1 MKNGTTA
8 KLETLADIT
17 FLRRLFSDVKEVRDR
32 AQRERRLSAQ
42 LLEWAQAD
50 LKELLS
56 SLDTTEQGLSTETA
70 ERRLQEFGPNEVSHE
85 KTARWYVML
94 VKNFYNP
101 FIALL
106 CALAVAS
113 YFLRDTEAVVVL
125 VVMVMVSVLMR
136 FFQEYRSSK
145 AADQLKSLVQT
156 TATVT
161 RSDSAAPEP
170 GDTTQMG
177 IAPAR
182 SAWRPQGN
190 SSARPRAGR
199 HHSPVSGRH
208 GSRRCPPDLC
218 KRFVYQPIGFDR
230 ESLPV
235 EKYDTLQRVVEKHVR
250 IPSSVSPSLLDLP
263 NVAFMG
269 TNVVSGTGTALVLTT
284 GSATYF
290 GWMARSLAGYRA
302 KTSFDLGV
310 NSVSWLLRVNLS
322 YPETSS

>member
-8 KLETLADIT
+8 KLDTPADII

-70 ERRLQEFGPNEVSHE
+70 ESRLQQFGPNEVSHE
-85 KTARWYVML
+85 KTARWYAML

-161 RSDSAAPEP
+161 RSDSA
-170 GDTTQMG
+170 T
-177 IAPAR
+177 I
-182 SAWRPQGN
+182 
-190 SSARPRAGR
+190 
-199 HHSPVSGRH
+199 
-208 GSRRCPPDLC
+208 
-218 KRFVYQPIGFDR
+218 
-230 ESLPV
+230 
-235 EKYDTLQRVVEKHVR
+235 
-250 IPSSVSPSLLDLP
+250 
-263 NVAFMG
+263 
-269 TNVVSGTGTALVLTT
+269 
-284 GSATYF
+284 
-290 GWMARSLAGYRA
+290 
-302 KTSFDLGV
+302 
-310 NSVSWLLRVNLS
+310 
-322 YPETSS
+322 